1 MSKDKKKKPFVSIII
16 PSYNTCD
23 LLKKNLPKVLKTLEN
38 KDNRILEVILVD
50 DASPDESVKVVKEK
64 FPQIRLIKHKI
75 NRGFSASV
83 NTGARSANG
92 KLLALLNTD
101 VVPEKDFLVS
111 SLPHFKDRNVF
122 AVSFKEGK
130 FSWAKGMF
138 KDGFINH
145 RPGRVSEE
153 THETFWVNGGSGMF
167 RRSHWMKLGG
177 MDEKLL
183 NPFYWEDV
191 DLCYRAAK
199 RGLILL
205 WEPKSKV
212 THEHGATISKLS
224 KKYVARVRERNQ
236 LLFIWKNLTSP
247 IMFRKH
253 FRGLLLRLSRHPG
266 YVRIV
271 LMALMRIKLV
281 LRARKKE
288 KKECKVSD
296 EVIFSRYK

>member
-1 MSKDKKKKPFVSIII
+1 MRKIIEKNLTASIII
-16 PSYNTCD
+16 PNYNTAN
-23 LLKKNLPKVLKTLEN
+23 LLKKNLPKVLKTLKN
-38 KDNRILEVILVD
+38 KDNKILEIILVD
-50 DASPDESVKVVKEK
+50 DASPDDSAKVVKK
-64 FPQIRLIKHKI
+64 MFPQIRLIKHKI

-83 NTGARSANG
+83 NTGARSAKG
-92 KLLALLNTD
+92 KLLVLLNTD
-101 VVPEKDFLVS
+101 VIPAKDFLVS
-111 SLPHFKDRNVF
+111 SLPHFKDKNVF

-145 RPGRVSEE
+145 EPGGVSDK
-153 THETFWVNGGSGMF
+153 THETFWVSGGSGMF

-199 RGLILL
+199 RGLTLL
-205 WEPKSKV
+205 WEPKSEV
-212 THEHGATISKLS
+212 AHEHEATISKLS
-224 KKYVARVRERNQ
+224 KKYVDRVRERNQ

-253 FRGLLLRLSRHPG
+253 ISGLLARLSKHPG
-266 YVRIV
+266 YLRIV
-271 LMALMRIKLV
+271 LMALFRVSIV
-281 LRARKKE
+281 IRARKKE

-296 EVIFSRYK
+296 EVIFARYK